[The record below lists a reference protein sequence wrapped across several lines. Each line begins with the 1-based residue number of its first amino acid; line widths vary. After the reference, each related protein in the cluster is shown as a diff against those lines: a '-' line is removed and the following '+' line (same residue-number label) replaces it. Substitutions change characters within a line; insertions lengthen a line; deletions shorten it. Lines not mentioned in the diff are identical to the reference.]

1 MNGEKWI
8 TAVLTATIGSVV
20 VCFLILLINESGK
33 RGQAITWLPASL
45 ATTLALTYMNTPDE
59 LERMLTCAFGSTL
72 SSGVFIF
79 SFATMISS
87 FLPDKKNEF
96 NEGQKDTCLFITSIL
111 STIVPAAVILTIET
125 YMNKFWVL
133 IAGLLGLGLIMYT
146 IIISPELIFD
156 DNVVKFKITHLY
168 KYLKKCCKK
177 ITTEKHEQKEI
188 NLLIGAVLGTF
199 IFTITPAW
207 LADAG
212 HPNWA
217 GVLANMPKI
226 TVLVMISLYLNKGD
240 TEDTYGNTV
249 PEKEKKIKL
258 RKELLEHLTMFS
270 YSTGITATY
279 IIVLWFNESETNPEG
294 FWRAWSAA
302 LALSL
307 IFIILI
313 LVPVCRKH
321 RGEVSKSGVQSPPR
335 NVSTDEIVLSPIPA
349 GSNLRVT
356 SQGYP
361 KLRW

>member
-8 TAVLTATIGSVV
+8 TALVMATIGSVV

-79 SFATMISS
+79 SFATMLES
-87 FLPDKKNEF
+87 FLPDKKHEF
-96 NEGQKDTCLFITSIL
+96 NEGQKDTILFFVSIL
-111 STIVPAAVILTIET
+111 STILPAAIILVIET

-133 IAGLLGLGLIMYT
+133 ISGLLGLGLIMYT
-146 IIISPELIFD
+146 VIISPELIFD
-156 DNVVKFKITHLY
+156 DNVVTFKITHLY
-168 KYLKKCCKK
+168 EYLKKCCKI
-177 ITTEKHEQKEI
+177 ITAKHEKKEI

-199 IFTITPAW
+199 VFTITPAW

-240 TEDTYGNTV
+240 TEDTDGNTI
-249 PEKEKKIKL
+249 PEIEKKINL

-279 IIVLWFNESETNPEG
+279 IIVLWFNESEINPEG

-302 LALSL
+302 LSLSL

-321 RGEVSKSGVQSPPR
+321 RNEGSKSVARSLLR
-335 NVSTDEIVLSPIPA
+335 NESNAAKVLSPTTVEP
-349 GSNLRVT
+349 NLRVT
-356 SQGYP
+356 FQGHP
-361 KLRW
+361 KLKW

>member
-1 MNGEKWI
+1 MN
-8 TAVLTATIGSVV
+8 
-20 VCFLILLINESGK
+20 
-33 RGQAITWLPASL
+33 R
-45 ATTLALTYMNTPDE
+45 
-59 LERMLTCAFGSTL
+59 
-72 SSGVFIF
+72 
-79 SFATMISS
+79 
-87 FLPDKKNEF
+87 
-96 NEGQKDTCLFITSIL
+96 
-111 STIVPAAVILTIET
+111 
-125 YMNKFWVL
+125 FWVL

-156 DNVVKFKITHLY
+156 DNVVTFKITHLY
-168 KYLKKCCKK
+168 QYIKKCCKK
-177 ITTEKHEQKEI
+177 ITAKHEQKEI
-188 NLLIGAVLGTF
+188 NLLIGAVFGTF
-199 IFTITPAW
+199 IFTIMPAW
-207 LADAG
+207 LADEG

-240 TEDTYGNTV
+240 TEDTDGNTI
-249 PEKEKKIKL
+249 PKIEKKIKL

-279 IIVLWFNESETNPEG
+279 IVVLWFNESEIEPEG

-302 LALSL
+302 LTLSL

-321 RGEVSKSGVQSPPR
+321 RGEVSKSGVQLLQR
-335 NVSTDEIVLSPIPA
+335 NESNGAKVLSPIPED
-349 GSNLRVT
+349 SSLLVT

>member
-1 MNGEKWI
+1 MNEEKWI
-8 TAVLTATIGSVV
+8 TAILMATIGSVV

-96 NEGQKDTCLFITSIL
+96 NEGQKDTCLFVTSIL
-111 STIVPAAVILTIET
+111 STILPAAIILTIET

-133 IAGLLGLGLIMYT
+133 MAGLLGLGLIMYT
-146 IIISPELIFD
+146 VIISPELVFD
-156 DNVVKFKITHLY
+156 DNVVTFKITHLY
-168 KYLKKCCKK
+168 EYLRKCCKK
-177 ITTEKHEQKEI
+177 ITGKHEKKEI

-199 IFTITPAW
+199 VFTITPAW

-217 GVLANMPKI
+217 GALANMPKI
-226 TVLVMISLYLNKGD
+226 TVLVMVSLYLNKGD
-240 TEDTYGNTV
+240 TEDKAGNTIS
-249 PEKEKKIKL
+249 EEKKKLNL

-279 IIVLWFNESETNPEG
+279 IIVLWFNESEINPEG
-294 FWRAWSAA
+294 FWRAWTAA
-302 LALSL
+302 LSLSL

-321 RGEVSKSGVQSPPR
+321 VNEGSKLDEPSPQHT
-335 NVSTDEIVLSPIPA
+335 VSTDVKVLSPIPV

-356 SQGYP
+356 SQGRP

>member
-8 TAVLTATIGSVV
+8 TAILTATIGSVV

-79 SFATMISS
+79 SFATMLES
-87 FLPDKKNEF
+87 FLPDKKHDF

-111 STIVPAAVILTIET
+111 STIVPAAIILVIET
-125 YMNKFWVL
+125 YMNRFWVL

-156 DNVVKFKITHLY
+156 DNVVTFKITHLY
-168 KYLKKCCKK
+168 QYIKKCCKK
-177 ITTEKHEQKEI
+177 ITAKHEQKEI
-188 NLLIGAVLGTF
+188 NLLIGAVFGTF
-199 IFTITPAW
+199 IFTIMPAW
-207 LADAG
+207 LADEG

-240 TEDTYGNTV
+240 TEDTDGNTI
-249 PEKEKKIKL
+249 PKIEKKIKL

-279 IIVLWFNESETNPEG
+279 IVVLWFNESEIEPEG

-302 LALSL
+302 LTLSL

-321 RGEVSKSGVQSPPR
+321 RGEVSKSGVQLLQR
-335 NVSTDEIVLSPIPA
+335 NESNGAKVLSPIPED
-349 GSNLRVT
+349 SSLLVT